1 MRKTF
6 MILTTALAVTAG
18 LAACGRGGHGSDG
31 PIAQACMSSGRD
43 GASWRTCGCAQQVA
57 NQMLSRSDQVRA
69 VKFFRDPELAQKA
82 RTANSDHAR
91 AFWRRYSAFG
101 TAAEQSC
108 TGV

>member
-6 MILTTALAVTAG
+6 MILATALAVTLT
-18 LAACGRGGHGSDG
+18 LAACGRGSDG
-31 PIAQACMSSGRD
+31 PVAQACMASGRD
-43 GASWRTCGCAQQVA
+43 GANWRACGCAQQVA
-57 NQMLSRSDQVRA
+57 NQMLSRPEQMRA

-82 RTANSDHAR
+82 RTANSDHAK

-108 TGV
+108 TGA

>member
-1 MRKTF
+1 MRMTV
-6 MILTTALAVTAG
+6 MTLAAALAVTVG
-18 LAACGRGGHGSDG
+18 LSACGGGRGTNG
-31 PIAQACMSSGRD
+31 PVAQACMASGRD
-43 GASWRTCGCAQQVA
+43 GANWRTCGCAQQVA
-57 NQMLSRSDQVRA
+57 NRMLSRGDQARA

-101 TAAEQSC
+101 TAAEQAC